1 MTSKERAEFRAKANK
16 LTPACQIGK
25 NGLTD
30 GLYSQVDQE
39 LTAHELIKLKV
50 LLESCPVTP
59 KEAGQALAEKTGA
72 DLISVVGGVIVLYR
86 YSEELHKKQAQKQAN
101 KKRAER
107 IRKKNARER
116 AKKGFKGGKNRN
128 FRGNV

>member
-1 MTSKERAEFRAKANK
+1 MTSKERAEFRAQANK
-16 LTPACQIGK
+16 LTPSCQIGK

-39 LTAHELIKLKV
+39 LTTRELIKVKV
-50 LLESCPVTP
+50 LLESSPVTP
-59 KEAGQALAEKTGA
+59 KEAGQALAEQTGA
-72 DLISVVGGVIVLYR
+72 ELISVVGGVIVLYR
-86 YSEELHKKQAQKQAN
+86 YSEELHKKQAQKAAN

-116 AKKGFKGGKNRN
+116 SQKGFKGGKNRN